1 MTAEKLAQLDHL
13 SQLLM
18 FQLKT
23 VHEHMDKAWFELE
36 VARSD
41 LRDLMDAHEE
51 LEEEKIL
58 RHRAYAG
65 VFS

>member
-1 MTAEKLAQLDHL
+1 MTNQHLIQLDRL

-23 VHEHMDKAWFELE
+23 VHEHMDQAWFELE

-41 LRDLMDAHEE
+41 LRDLMEAHEE
-51 LEEEKIL
+51 WEEECCFRNDRVL
-58 RHRAYAG
+58 H
-65 VFS
+65 